1 MSNNTTV
8 TCTSAIDQLF
18 DPGCSLRGDPGSR
31 IAGALKS
38 CCPGVTTYRPEY
50 GDGTNCYVYCNAP
63 TDEQARE
70 GNVCM
75 VNYYKEHPQPK
86 SPDKAEDIWTCE
98 ATGNTTSS
106 AVRERIGGWSGL
118 VVLCLA
124 VSSTVT
130 ML

>member
-1 MSNNTTV
+1 
-8 TCTSAIDQLF
+8 
-18 DPGCSLRGDPGSR
+18 
-31 IAGALKS
+31 
-38 CCPGVTTYRPEY
+38 
-50 GDGTNCYVYCNAP
+50 
-63 TDEQARE
+63 
-70 GNVCM
+70 M